1 MRKIILTIVGLFMA
15 LVLSGCGNERLFEVG
30 DDVNTFNY
38 AFIEVGNTV
47 EEMKVKDRYINDCNG
62 MVMVATDDN
71 KVYYTHSSNYHPI
84 EWIVFFNL

>member
-1 MRKIILTIVGLFMA
+1 MRKIILTITFLLVT

-47 EEMKVKDRYINDCNG
+47 EKVKIKDRYINDHNG
-62 MVMVATDDN
+62 MIIVPIDDN
-71 KVYYTHSSNYHPI
+71 KVYYTHSSNI
-84 EWIVFFNL
+84 ILLNE

>member
-1 MRKIILTIVGLFMA
+1 MRKIILTIAALFMS
-15 LVLSGCGNERLFEVG
+15 LVLSGCDNEKLLEVG

-38 AFIEVGNTV
+38 AFIEVGNNI
-47 EEMKVKDRYINDCNG
+47 EKVKAKDRYINDCNG

-84 EWIVFFNL
+84 E